1 MATIQ
6 LFITDEPLV
15 FEKAVLQFM
24 GEEQIVEK
32 NLRFKDATIELSK
45 EVESTC
51 VSLVKQGILCLEE
64 TGE

>member
-32 NLRFKDATIELSK
+32 NLRFKRCYYRIIKGSRIY
-45 EVESTC
+45 V
-51 VSLVKQGILCLEE
+51 CLI
-64 TGE
+64 GQARHSMAGRNR

>member
-15 FEKAVLQFM
+15 LEKAVLQFM

-32 NLRFKDATIELSK
+32 ES
-45 EVESTC
+45 EVQRCYYRIIKGSR
-51 VSLVKQGILCLEE
+51 IYMCLI
-64 TGE
+64 GQARHSMAGRNR